1 MGYVKLNK
9 AAIASGVPQFDLLYA
24 DTIVG
29 IKLDTSTTPDS
40 IKVSYLGGAVHEAVI
55 VPAADLV
62 QADVQALNEAVGLIG
77 GGSGMIDVMLS
88 QKVSEVTF
96 D

>member
-1 MGYVKLNK
+1 MGYVKLSK
-9 AAIASGVPQFDLLYA
+9 AAIAGVSQFDLLYA
-24 DTIVG
+24 DTIVA
-29 IKLDTSTTPDS
+29 IKLDTSSTPDS

-55 VPAADLV
+55 VPVADLV

-96 D
+96 S